1 MAAYAPASPFWGRMA
16 DIADTLLNVG
26 LFPLALGLAGVFGK
40 ARGLG
45 G

>member
-1 MAAYAPASPFWGRMA
+1 MA